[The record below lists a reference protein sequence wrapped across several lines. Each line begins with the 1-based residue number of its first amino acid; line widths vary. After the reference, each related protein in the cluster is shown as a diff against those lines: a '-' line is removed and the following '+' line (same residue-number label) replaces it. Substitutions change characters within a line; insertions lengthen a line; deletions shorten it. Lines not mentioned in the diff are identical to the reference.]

1 MRITIL
7 SPEQELFNGDIKS
20 VQAPGVNGLFE
31 VLENHAPLVAAL
43 GRGQVRLITEKGEK
57 LTYDIPGGFIEVLNN
72 EVSLL
77 VNG

>member
-43 GRGQVRLITEKGEK
+43 GRGQVRLLTEKGEK